1 MLEADGSDG
10 GHGEGERQPL
20 REPTCRRRCCQVAP
34 APVVRAAQPAL
45 HRAEARLEG
54 KEEQYTLPDHASGA
68 PPLAALS
75 LGPPTPL
82 CGTAAHPCR
91 SRAAIPRPSR
101 ALHVLRTKLGV
112 SVCAKGQAAPF
123 HVRRNGKS
131 MIAHAVGQRRLIGLL
146 TWPKRRCWPWK
157 PARTCTCTELV
168 ALSAH
173 REQSCGATTSS
184 CLRAYMCWLPRAHRR
199 AGAATL

>member
-1 MLEADGSDG
+1 MALVEADGSDG

-75 LGPPTPL
+75 LS
-82 CGTAAHPCR
+82 AHPR
-91 SRAAIPRPSR
+91 RYAEQQPTRV
-101 ALHVLRTKLGV
+101 VLAQLY
-112 SVCAKGQAAPF
+112 PD
-123 HVRRNGKS
+123 RR
-131 MIAHAVGQRRLIGLL
+131 VLF
-146 TWPKRRCWPWK
+146 
-157 PARTCTCTELV
+157 
-168 ALSAH
+168 
-173 REQSCGATTSS
+173 TSS
-184 CLRAYMCWLPRAHRR
+184 ARSLASAFAQRGKRLPSMFGEMEKA
-199 AGAATL
+199 